1 MANEDSVI
9 LKEVD
14 QALEED
20 RTWNFFRQHGP
31 ALIGAAV
38 VIVAG
43 VAGWQLW
50 NHMRTEQ
57 AMEQALDY
65 RNALELLEED
75 REAGRAALE
84 AVAEES
90 GGYAVLA
97 SLQEASSYAAG
108 GERLKALE
116 IYRGVASGDAP
127 KRIRELASLRAGY
140 LALADGRDA
149 VMGDVSDIAEAGGP
163 FSFYA
168 REMLGVASLNAK
180 DYESAFAT
188 FNALSMDLETPS
200 GVRDRAEEF
209 AALAE
214 AGRAGV
220 NISGEVRVDDVVRSL
235 GLDAAQD
242 AAPAE
247 ETGEGAGEGGEA
259 GAEDNAPSDETP
271 SDETD
276 SGEMPSDEMIGDA
289 SAEDGHDGHDHE
301 E

>member
-84 AVAEES
+84 AVAEEN
-90 GGYAVLA
+90 GGYAALA

-116 IYRGVASGDAP
+116 IYRGVASGNAP

-149 VMGDVSDIAEAGGP
+149 VMGDVSDIAESGGP

-168 REMLGVASLNAK
+168 REMLGVASLSAK

-220 NISGEVRVDDVVRSL
+220 NISGELKVDDVVRSL

-242 AAPAE
+242 AGPAE
-247 ETGEGAGEGGEA
+247 ETGEGAGNGEEA
-259 GAEDNAPSDETP
+259 ATEDNAPSDETP
-271 SDETD
+271 SE
-276 SGEMPSDEMIGDA
+276 EMPSDEMIGDA